1 MVGMKAKNLNRK
13 AFLLLAMLLA
23 GGVASAQVVV
33 KGSVYGGGQGI
44 ETDEKAGLV
53 TGNATVTMNGGT
65 VERSIYGGG
74 ELGSVGTFI
83 EYTPFEYD
91 GNLTVNVPKRCA
103 QGTGLAT
110 VTVNGGHV
118 GKNGSL
124 MGVNPDDDDRG
135 WIFCGGRGEADSIT
149 YPKAIALGV
158 VGSTHLT
165 FGTIENATQP
175 LVTASVYGG
184 CENGLVLEDTH
195 VEILGGQIGT
205 GLVSKTQGENNVWT
219 GTWDTVYNETKWT
232 NAINAVRS
240 GNASD
245 INAAAAQF
253 HECDAWPYGDGN
265 DHYYVYDIYA
275 GTSGY
280 DSHGGALQGST
291 GQTFFG
297 CVFGGG
303 SGYYPIRPGV
313 WRRTAGQVNGNTLVE
328 VTGGHILTSIYGG
341 NEMTDVLGTST
352 VTMTGG
358 TLGVPRTLAQIK
370 AHPVTCYLFG
380 AGKGDQRVMFNRW
393 TNVQNAEVNI
403 GGDAFFFG
411 SVFGGGED
419 GHVLGDVTVNIN
431 NLASGANNAY
441 IGTWGYSYVDGNV
454 FGGGRGFS
462 GEGITCGSVGGDI
475 TVNINGGNILGSIYG
490 GGRMASAGIGF
501 ALELDPI
508 IGYFQPDIPDD
519 PETPEDESETHGHV
533 TINIS
538 GGTIGND
545 YESKLHLGNPDLEGG
560 RTHGGN
566 VFGGSMGRLTKLDGS
581 INPKWPVLG
590 QVKTTEINIEG
601 DNTIIKGNVYGGG
614 EFGLVLDSTEVNVRG
629 GTIWRNV
636 YGGGYGSND
645 NTTITDIQTGQEGVT
660 FRYTPMAFAGVVSK
674 KTFVNISGGWVKKN
688 VYGGGEMASV
698 GLIDY
703 RLNNAGT
710 DFENITKHDNEA
722 SSFALSWPYD
732 YQYFTG
738 FDGNTHVEIT
748 GGRIG
753 ITGKDFMGPWNAS
766 GTPLVIPEEGTE
778 YVAYDGSDAH
788 KKALKAAR
796 QDNGDVYGGGHG
808 IAGDRYDLAFCANAN
823 NTVVSV
829 DITSDANPTTYKP
842 NDWVYGFLP
851 KANDWTN
858 YGTLACIAGSVYGGA
873 ENGHVLNT
881 ANLTLDKGLIGHAIY
896 GGGKGKDTYTVSL
909 LNLGSTTEYH
919 NAKIYSLTA
928 GKVYGSTSVTMN
940 GGYVMR
946 NVYGGGNM
954 ASVGKGNYAGGSD
967 DYSTAGYGEKVANL
981 WTGGEDSDAWHFL
994 NSGKATVN
1002 IVGGTVGTA
1011 GGEKDDLPTGN
1022 VFGGCRG
1029 EAAPN
1034 IPNTPRYQYAPSF
1047 FSGYVNMTDVTI
1059 GRLAEGA
1066 EGQEGYVAASG
1077 PLIYGSVYGGS
1088 QDGHVRR
1095 STNVTVNYGEIGLAY
1110 NAANIANVGTVD
1122 ENGNPVTST
1131 HFKWLLRGNVTG
1143 SGSGISKY
1151 EYDLPDSD
1159 PTLNYDGI
1167 INENHTF
1174 TYTYNG
1180 RTITLSEKDYSN
1192 SSGSVTDS
1200 TSVVING
1207 GTIYRNIYG
1216 GGSLAT
1222 VGPPYIPGTINPDE
1236 ELGKPSHWSKNIVE
1250 VKSGTVGES
1259 AGVVAGYGGHVFGA
1273 GRGVETV
1280 DIEKF
1285 STSVQTQVTIG
1296 SETTHDALVYGNV
1309 YGGGEVGQ
1317 VSDDT
1322 EANVVSG
1329 QVGTID
1335 YTDANNDGTF
1345 DGVTHTTGGKVFGG
1359 GKGLASVVEAAR
1371 VKGNSNVNISGGH
1384 VLYNVYGGGELA
1396 SVGQHT
1402 EVHADPGD
1410 PESAVIDFAPED
1422 NTGLAK
1428 VNVTGGQVGPAPKVE
1443 SGYAIP
1449 VGLDGTD
1456 GYVFGGGQGI
1466 GDDPVGNNPSDE
1478 NYPGRY
1484 HKFADVNNT
1493 HVTVNITKTDTVN
1506 NRIWGSVFGGSE
1518 DGHVLGDNFVE
1529 YKSGF
1534 LGTNGKTSYDGNIF
1548 GGGRNFSKKNYTA
1561 GRTRGNNTVE
1571 MTGGQIF
1578 GNIYGGGRLALTGT
1592 GLRGLTVDSEG
1603 NYSPMLDGDDF
1614 GNTKVMVKGGIVG
1627 NNKKTNANPLNPNE
1641 LVIET
1646 FSEYSMGNVYG
1657 GGMGHEDGITVEGHP
1672 KASALMLGMTKNTE
1686 VEISGTIEGTRVYGI
1701 VFGGGE
1707 KANVGQY
1714 SWKVDSETGTV
1725 HNIDVVEG
1733 LAKVAISGGTIGADR
1748 AKMRYE
1754 AGDAPYQMYP
1764 KYNDDLGYVYGGG
1777 EGVSDDPNNSA
1788 LYPQI
1793 HSEGLSDPTISLLDL
1808 MATVNTT
1815 EVEISGGWVK
1825 ASVFGGAESGH
1836 VRGNT
1841 KVTISGGQIGAGD
1854 NGTTDLLYTDNQ
1866 FVNPLDGITTSLY
1879 PTAHWDYGIT
1889 SGGETVYNP
1898 YDPVNVMNGA
1908 IPSDGKSWFG
1918 NVFGGGSGWFPYIVN
1933 EGTEEAPVWK
1943 SKWNSNSGKVWGN
1956 TEVIITGGHI
1966 LNNVYGANES
1976 TDVGDYGIADAAYHT
1991 EHPNVP
1997 VGAPYCKSGGK
2008 ATVRM
2013 SGGTVGVPRIKSD
2026 IEERPILGSVF
2037 GGGCGDPRTIFDAL
2051 TNVDSTYVEIT
2062 GGFVYASVFG
2072 GAEEGHVLD
2081 STNVRICQAEGKTVV
2096 IGCSGLSGADGNVFG
2111 GGKGKDKYLQN
2122 DYNFACGRVQG
2133 NTHVKLSSG
2142 NVLGNI
2148 FGGGKVALTGVDVN
2162 GSYTSYINTSSVYDS
2177 IHHGRTLVE
2186 VCGGSVGNN
2195 ANYGLALLTCDNDLG
2210 NVYGGGRGNPED
2222 FIEDDLGRVANAIIR
2237 ISGNPN
2243 IYGSVFG
2250 GGQMANVGHWNNYD
2264 DWYTKKTGTTRVTI
2278 AGTPTIGTAKEF
2290 DHEYSI
2296 GTGDLMPQ
2304 WTWYDTIN
2312 NVRMISHTCTGN
2324 VFGGGQ
2330 GDVEIDFDEG
2340 EVVGLEQ
2347 GHCRTTL
2354 VEISGNPTIRSSVFG
2369 GSEDGM
2375 VWGDTKVKI
2384 AGGTIGTMDILSDS
2398 LVQSGNTWTV
2408 KPLHATYSYGNVFGG
2423 SYGKDAIIHLNDD
2436 EHEITQAQMD
2446 EVNTK
2451 AGRIYGNTYVE
2462 ITDGAVRGNV
2472 FGGSNYGSVVGN
2484 AEVKIS
2490 KTGSGDGPEI
2500 GPLDYT
2506 GLNAYVYGGGKGFH
2520 DDPTEDNTGLR
2531 KAYAN
2536 VANTKVTVE
2545 GGTIDGS
2552 VFGGGSDAHVLGNA
2566 EVTVTGGLLG
2576 TTGTTT
2582 WDGNI
2587 FGGGR
2592 NYLATNLTNGRVGG
2606 NITVNMKGGT
2616 MLGSIFGGGRLG
2628 SVGVD
2633 VDGNMQE
2640 DNDGNTYGYVTVN
2653 VGGDSGQNDITI
2665 GHVATNHDDRV
2676 GGNVY
2681 GGGKGIAGAPTSIY
2695 PNLAKVKQTYVNI
2708 KEQTGK
2714 QTWIEGSV
2722 FGSGED
2728 GHVLQ
2733 DTYVYIYGGQ
2743 IGGESYGELDPCDD
2757 VYHGNVYGGGRGID
2771 TYEDPENPGTYLHS
2785 HTAGW
2790 VQGNTNVNMVGGNII
2805 RNVYGGGNLAS
2816 VGEADEPDP
2825 EPGQDYRTGLAS
2837 VTIIGGTVGTI
2848 HEDENFGNVFGS
2860 GHGGVGGEY
2869 VDLAFVKN
2877 THVTIGKTA
2886 RVYGSVFGGGEDG
2899 HVRKN
2904 TLVDIEGGIIGDE
2917 GDVVSQPLD
2926 GNVYGGGRGLLTSG
2940 TSATAGEVY
2949 GYTTVNIKNSTVDNI
2964 EYSPVIW
2971 NNVFGGG
2978 SQSVV
2983 QEYKVVNMSGGTVKG
2998 SVFGGSRDIPTGRT
3012 NIAKRWVN
3020 MWGGT
3025 IEGDLY
3031 GCSYRGIDGDPTDLT
3046 AWASFV
3052 NMSGG
3057 TVMGN
3062 VYGAGFSGEV
3072 KGSVAVLIGKNAIEN
3087 AISVS
3092 DNAHRP
3098 SSVTAAK
3105 LYIHGNV
3112 FGGSNYYGTE
3122 QQSAW
3127 NQYDVSGY
3135 NRAYIDGTGYNTTSS
3150 DPDEELYM
3158 NIGGGLYGCGTHSE
3172 SGKAGRLMMVK
3183 NYGTRNPGGNATTE
3197 MTAASRQLTTLQR
3210 GGVVLF
3216 DNANV
3221 KFSGQPDI
3229 SGQYPDRIFGVL
3241 QVDNGLYAT
3250 NASGIVLG
3258 SVTHPAYMD
3267 SIKEVRSLRL
3277 RSTAT
3282 GDAYTH
3288 SDPTDETYWEW
3299 IGIKNSDN
3307 NLYHTESSGGAL
3319 TTAQENVI
3327 IFNGDSRMMV
3337 RYKDKTAD
3345 KVKYGALTGF
3355 FRMRA
3360 DAFQIYGMESFAYA
3374 RPKVT
3379 AKVNPIAGHTAPENN
3394 ADGGFLS
3401 YDTPK
3406 NMFTQKNLEVL
3417 GYTYQYD
3424 NNDGGADSTKTKQYP
3439 YYNLSKVSKNGDR
3452 ADTEDYRM
3460 WVLPVTLG
3468 HKWYVDG
3475 RGIGNGGWGQDK
3487 SHGENWGDFPDKPKL
3502 TITGAASGTDI
3513 KGGICVDQTPN
3524 PVTLTGGDYIFNPEK
3539 DIIFVV
3545 GPINSALEQ
3554 EILNMSNTYPL
3565 QLFRYPGGHKM
3576 SNGETDVTVFGNPAI
3591 NPMTPTDDDYNG
3603 LVNIDFEHEYPDN
3616 PEYATY
3622 GPGAN
3627 YGAMINV
3634 SDALVMNNVVVD
3646 GLYEYTGAEVT
3657 QFEIPESYATE
3668 KLKVSK
3674 PLVVTTSGATLTLKG
3689 SRTTLEGEIKTD
3701 GTILQRGYNNT
3712 DAATTWYHNADYT
3725 AASGVHDGGGLYVD
3739 DGATVKVQN
3748 LVTIEGNKQKN
3759 GTDVVK
3765 SNVYLPTFTKSLT
3778 ITDTLTA
3785 TTKATSKIGITS
3797 PIRNRKENY
3806 VDNTFSPVAVA
3817 TASATVA
3824 ANVIASKAWEN
3835 CNFTD
3840 DQDWFFVNGHNPDI
3854 EGKTRTTYYSSS
3866 TTKAL
3871 DNTALYFGWTW
3882 ANVVRRAPQTGDL
3895 SNEVTDNFAYDNI
3908 NSAHDLAWLISKS
3921 MGLNGETATNFSGQE
3936 ILQTGDIDLQ
3946 QYVWVPI
3953 GEQGEGLRSFAGS
3966 YDGQG
3971 HLITNL
3977 SIDYIGL
3984 GDRRYERKNY
3994 GLFGYV
4000 NGLSGNVNNGKVN
4013 RTFVVSGK
4021 INPQSSRPL
4030 SEAKDAT
4037 SETPSVEVNI
4047 GGLVGSINGATAM
4060 ISNSESAVDIECPNH
4075 TSAYKVVAGG
4085 LVGQLQNGTVH
4096 SSMAMNKIVVKQLTE
4111 GQVGGLVG
4119 LANTGKVLNSFAN
4132 VEFGATGNDNKVKIG
4147 GLVGKNEDAE
4157 MANCYA
4163 NLHKSDAGSWEIN
4176 ASNFAG
4182 IVAHNSVASKI
4193 DSCYVMQE
4201 PTTWSGSDYG
4211 LTIDGT
4217 VHNSCGKYTPVMGA
4231 DNLGYMYAD
4240 NRVNSSKADTSMLV
4254 MLNKWAR
4261 YNNRT
4266 GRDYAYWA
4274 RPGLPEINGD
4284 LPVLMLSEGDQSH
4297 NHQGGFRSLGTYAG
4311 SHVLQYGGPVRDN
4324 NSEVAGALTRAK
4336 ADASKDD
4343 YLFIYGDVNAVG
4355 TGLSI
4360 TQSKVSIYEN
4370 ASILSAGGLS
4380 GFGNTYVGIT
4390 FDNSC
4395 GHAYS
4400 TPGMNYG
4407 IVGMGGFLL
4416 PRDWHMFSTPLSNA
4430 PQGFNYK
4437 GQNKPQEGHVAFN
4450 SLANDNQGFYNNPWV
4465 NMNTEFSW
4473 LSASSP
4479 HNVRYWMKGWSD
4491 SQIQNQVF
4499 DADAWEDGYFP
4510 SSLSSLHP
4518 FGTGWISNSDEYG
4531 RYPYGMDFYTWY
4543 EPGYHWI
4550 NFKRNG
4556 PNHWHSD
4563 ENGQGVHE
4571 HLDYYGD
4578 GVNKNVNEET
4588 LVTGRGYMAAISV
4601 PTFMQSHGTVNS
4613 GDKNIKLTQRGA
4625 HCTGWNLVGNPY
4637 HGFLDFNAFAT
4648 TNTANLATKGNNPFY
4663 VIYDADAYSG
4673 VEGNGFLYYPEGG
4686 SVGGEYAGRFIH
4698 PHQGFFVLAKEEQSK
4713 EDKSLKFTESM
4724 IVPRS
4729 TVQADSLFREWQP
4742 NYPLINLYL
4751 SSDNGCRDVAVI
4763 EFNRPEW
4770 GGATKLRE
4778 LRQGNGALYGYH
4790 DEQRYAALFTKV
4802 GTPRVPLWFEAHED
4816 DIFTMKWKTA
4826 NADFQSLY
4834 LIDNL
4839 LGIQYDMLANDTYV
4853 FEGHKQ
4859 DYYSRF
4865 YIVFDVTDIEEH
4877 DGNDGFVFFEGSQ
4890 WMVTGDGDLDF
4901 IDMNGRVLW
4910 TGHVSGQQRV
4920 SLPNVAAGI
4929 YMFRLVDSNSVKIQK
4944 VIVKKQ

>member
-1 MVGMKAKNLNRK
+1 MEYKNMVGMKAKNLNRK
-13 AFLLLAMLLA
+13 ALLLLAMLLA
-23 GGVASAQVVV
+23 GGVASAQVIV

-44 ETDEKAGLV
+44 RTDEAAGLV

-91 GNLTVNVPKRCA
+91 GNLTVDVPKRCA

-135 WIFCGGRGEADSIT
+135 WIFCGGRGEADSIN

-195 VEILGGQIGT
+195 VEIRGGQIGT

-219 GTWDTVYNETKWT
+219 GTWHPVYDDTKWT
-232 NAINAVRS
+232 AAINAVRS
-240 GNASD
+240 GNATA
-245 INAAAAQF
+245 INAAAGQF
-253 HECDAWPYGDGN
+253 HECDTWPYGDGN
-265 DHYYVYDIYA
+265 GHYYVYDINA
-275 GTSGY
+275 GASGY
-280 DSHGGALQGST
+280 NSYGGALQGSN

-297 CVFGGG
+297 NVFGGG
-303 SGYYPIRPGV
+303 SGYYPIAPGV

-341 NEMTDVLGTST
+341 NEMTDVKGTCT
-352 VTMTGG
+352 VNMTGG
-358 TLGVPRTLAQIK
+358 TLGVPRTLAQIE

-380 AGKGDQRVMFNRW
+380 AGKGDQRVLFNKW
-393 TNVQNAEVNI
+393 TNVQNAVVNI
-403 GGDAFFFG
+403 GGNAFFFG

-419 GHVLGDVTVNIN
+419 GHVLGNVTVNIN
-431 NLASGANNAY
+431 TETGDDAY

-462 GEGITCGSVGGDI
+462 GDALTAGSVGGNV
-475 TVNINGGNILGSIYG
+475 TLNIGGGTMLGSIYG
-490 GGRMASAGIGF
+490 GGRLASVGT
-501 ALELDPI
+501 
-508 IGYFQPDIPDD
+508 YFVGPNDDNYGQMQPD
-519 PETPEDESETHGHV
+519 EGNKTHGHIA
-533 TINIS
+533 INIT

-545 YESKLHLGNPDLEGG
+545 YESKLHLGNPDLADG
-560 RTHGGN
+560 RSYGGN
-566 VFGGSMGRLTKLDGS
+566 VFGGSMGRLTLLDGNTNLLWPNLGKVKNTHVS
-581 INPKWPVLG
+581 ISGN
-590 QVKTTEINIEG
+590 
-601 DNTIIKGNVYGGG
+601 NTIIKGNVYGGSELG
-614 EFGLVLDSTEVNVRG
+614 TLAGDATVTIEG
-629 GTIWRNV
+629 GTIWCNV
-636 YGGGYGSND
+636 FGGSYGSD
-645 NTTITDIQTGQEGVT
+645 NTTMTAPLDVNEGSAEVN
-660 FRYTPMAFAGVVSK
+660 PMQRAGRIDGNTS
-674 KTFVNISGGWVKKN
+674 VNIAGGWVKKC
-688 VYGGGEMASV
+688 VYGGGELASV
-698 GLIDY
+698 GTITELPTEHAESGQ
-703 RLNNAGT
+703 NAHP
-710 DFENITKHDNEA
+710 FNI
-722 SSFALSWPYD
+722 SWPYEFK
-732 YQYFTG
+732 YAENTG
-738 FDGNTHVEIT
+738 TARVNIT

-753 ITGKDFMGPWNAS
+753 LTGKDYMGPWNDD
-766 GTPLVIPEEGTE
+766 GVPYDPVTGDELTE
-778 YVAYDGSDAH
+778 DQIEATR
-788 KKALKAAR
+788 K
-796 QDNGDVYGGGHG
+796 DNGDVYGAGKGK
-808 IAGDRYDLAFCANAN
+808 AGDRYEMADCANVN
-823 NTVVSV
+823 NTVVFVEYPSGNN
-829 DITSDANPTTYKP
+829 AKPGNYKDMDDNGVYI
-842 NDWVYGFLP
+842 ND
-851 KANDWTN
+851 
-858 YGTLACIAGSVYGGA
+858 CISGALYGGG
-873 ENGHVLNT
+873 ENGHVNT
-881 ANLTLDKGLIGHAIY
+881 DASVTLKNGLVGHNLY
-896 GGGKGKDTYTVSL
+896 GGGKGDDTYKTMLYVLDENQNPVLDEHGEHVLHEVEITS
-909 LNLGSTTEYH
+909 
-919 NAKIYSLTA
+919 ITA
-928 GKVYGSTSVTMN
+928 GKVYGNTNVTMN
-940 GGYVMR
+940 GGYVVR
-946 NVYGGGNM
+946 NVFGGGNH
-954 ASVGKGNYAGGSD
+954 ASVGKGNYASGPND
-967 DYSTAGYGEKVANL
+967 FTPQGYGEQWTAANNAEMQAL
-981 WTGGEDSDAWHFL
+981 FD
-994 NSGKATVN
+994 NSGHTYLNINGGVIGTVN
-1002 IVGGTVGTA
+1002 GMNDGI
-1011 GGEKDDLPTGN
+1011 PTGN
-1022 VFGGCRG
+1022 VYGSSRG
-1029 EAAPN
+1029 EPAPN
-1034 IPNTPRYQYAPSF
+1034 VRQNINLTPRINYYPEFFLGYANHTH
-1047 FSGYVNMTDVTI
+1047 VVI
-1059 GRLAEGA
+1059 GKEENGDGPRL
-1066 EGQEGYVAASG
+1066 
-1077 PLIYGSVYGGS
+1077 YGSVFGGGEN
-1088 QDGHVRR
+1088 GHVRWDA
-1095 STNVTVNYGEIGLAY
+1095 TVTVNKGIIGNRYDDAT
-1110 NAANIANVGTVD
+1110 IEQVGTGD
-1122 ENGNPVTST
+1122 VTNYQ
-1131 HFKWLLRGNVTG
+1131 WRGRGCVFGGGAGLGKFTDATG
-1143 SGSGISKY
+1143 S
-1151 EYDLPDSD
+1151 
-1159 PTLNYDGI
+1159 
-1167 INENHTF
+1167 H
-1174 TYTYNG
+1174 
-1180 RTITLSEKDYSN
+1180 YST
-1192 SSGSVTDS
+1192 SAGSVTQF
-1200 TSVVING
+1200 TTVNING
-1207 GTIYRNIYG
+1207 GTIYQSVYG
-1216 GGSLAT
+1216 GGPMSS
-1222 VGPPYIPGTINPDE
+1222 VGPPAMGQETVPSTAYSLAKVNIRSTIGDPE
-1236 ELGKPSHWSKNIVE
+1236 VVKESKYGGNVY
-1250 VKSGTVGES
+1250 G
-1259 AGVVAGYGGHVFGA
+1259 AARGVVDPTDPLLNFD
-1273 GRGVETV
+1273 R
-1280 DIEKF
+1280 F
-1285 STSVQTQVTIG
+1285 STTMFTEVNLYEGANVP
-1296 SETTHDALVYGNV
+1296 GNV
-1309 YGGGEVGQ
+1309 YGGGQLGQ
-1317 VSDDT
+1317 VKNDT
-1322 EANVVSG
+1322 KVNMIG
-1329 QVGTID
+1329 GTVGTIEARKASGSD
-1335 YTDANNDGTF
+1335 VYTYY
-1345 DGVTHTTGGKVFGG
+1345 VHSSGGRLFGG
-1359 GKGLASVVEAAR
+1359 GAGYPRDFNAAR
-1371 VKGNSNVNISGGH
+1371 VKGNTEVNISGGH

-1402 EVHADPGD
+1402 EALADPNN
-1410 PESAVIDFAPED
+1410 PNSEVIDFIPVA

-1428 VNVTGGQVGPAPKVE
+1428 VTVTGGQVGPAPKVE

-1466 GDDPVGNNPSDE
+1466 GDDSVGNNPSDE

-2222 FIEDDLGRVANAIIR
+2222 FIEDDMGRVANAIIR

-2250 GGQMANVGHWNNYD
+2250 GGQMANVGHWIKVND
-2264 DWYTKKTGTTRVTI
+2264 DELFTSKTGTAHVTI
-2278 AGTPTIGTAKEF
+2278 SGSPTIGTAKEF

-2628 SVGVD
+2628 SVGID
-2633 VDGNMQE
+2633 EDGDMQE
-2640 DNDGNTYGYVTVN
+2640 DNGDDTYGYVTVN
-2653 VGGDSGQNDITI
+2653 VGDESNQNDIII
-2665 GHVATNHDDRV
+2665 GHSATNHDDRV

-2695 PNLAKVKQTYVNI
+2695 PKLAKVKQTYVNI

-2733 DTYVYIYGGQ
+2733 DTYVKIYGGQ
-2743 IGGESYGELDPCDD
+2743 IGGEEYGDLDPCDD
-2757 VYHGNVYGGGRGID
+2757 PYHGNVYGGGRGVD
-2771 TYEDPENPGTYLHS
+2771 TYEQGGQQHYST
-2785 HTAGW
+2785 TAGK
-2790 VQGNTNVNMVGGNII
+2790 VNGNTNVNIYGGHVI
-2805 RNVYGGGNLAS
+2805 RNVYGGGNVAS
-2816 VGEADEPDP
+2816 VGIYEDD
-2825 EPGQDYRTGLAS
+2825 GQGHVTESGGMAT
-2837 VTIIGGTVGTI
+2837 VTITGGTIGTTG
-2848 HEDENFGNVFGS
+2848 ENENYGNVFGS
-2860 GHGGVGGEY
+2860 GHGGVGG
-2869 VDLAFVKN
+2869 DFIHLAYVKN
-2877 THVTIGKTA
+2877 THVTIGETA
-2886 RVYGSVFGGGEDG
+2886 QVYGSVFGGGEDG

-2904 TLVDIEGGIIGDE
+2904 TLVDVKGGTIGVQNDAY
-2917 GDVVSQPLD
+2917 QLN
-2926 GNVYGGGRGLLTSG
+2926 GNVYGGGRGITTDQSG
-2940 TSATAGEVY
+2940 QISATAGEVF
-2949 GYTTVNIKNSTVDNI
+2949 GHTTVNIFEEDNTK
-2964 EYSPVIW
+2964 PTTIW
-2971 NNVFGGG
+2971 RNVYGGG
-2978 SQSVV
+2978 SASMVN
-2983 QEYKVVNMSGGTVKG
+2983 EYKVVNIYGGTVKQ
-2998 SVFGGSRDIPTGRT
+2998 SVFGGSREIPAGRQ
-3012 NIAKRWVN
+3012 NFAPRWVN

-3025 IEGDLY
+3025 VEGHLH
-3031 GCSYRGIDGDPTDLT
+3031 GCSFNSDDGDPEHSNPESY
-3046 AWASFV
+3046 WASFV
-3052 NMSGG
+3052 NMKGG
-3057 TVMGN
+3057 TVLGN
-3062 VYGAGFSGEV
+3062 VYGAGESGNV
-3072 KGSVAVLIGKNAIEN
+3072 YGSVAVLIGEN
-3087 AISVS
+3087 AINKALTDV
-3092 DNAHRP
+3092 NTYRP
-3098 SSVTAAK
+3098 GTDINKDK
-3105 LYIHGNV
+3105 LDIRGSV
-3112 FGGSNYYGTE
+3112 FGGSVGIPN
-3122 QQSAW
+3122 QSEGW
-3127 NQYDVSGY
+3127 NQFDITGTSNV
-3135 NRAYIDGTGYNTTSS
+3135 YIDGTGYNTTDGSTA
-3150 DPDEELYM
+3150 DLYM
-3158 NIGGGLYGCGTHSE
+3158 NIGGGIYGCGTYCE
-3172 SGKAGRLMMVK
+3172 SGALGRNILLR
-3183 NYGTRNPGGNATTE
+3183 NYGTRNPEGDPTAELTT
-3197 MTAASRQLTTLQR
+3197 ASRTLTTIQR
-3210 GGVVLF
+3210 ANMTLL

-3221 KFSGQPDI
+3221 NLTGADDI
-3229 SGQYPDRIFGVL
+3229 SGHDSNRKFGVL
-3241 QVDNGLYAT
+3241 QMDAGFYSTNG
-3250 NASGIVLG
+3250 SGIVLG
-3258 SVTHPAYMD
+3258 ATGASAYMD
-3267 SIKEVRSLRL
+3267 SIREVRSLWLSQAVDNVYTEISNPHGTNWEMVGINGNDDNNKLYRIHSDNS
-3277 RSTAT
+3277 STA
-3282 GDAYTH
+3282 
-3288 SDPTDETYWEW
+3288 
-3299 IGIKNSDN
+3299 
-3307 NLYHTESSGGAL
+3307 L
-3319 TTAQENVI
+3319 TPAQENVI
-3327 IFNGDSRMMV
+3327 VFNGDSRLWV
-3337 RYKDKTAD
+3337 RYFDRTAATRR
-3345 KVKYGALTGF
+3345 KYGELYGF
-3355 FRMRA
+3355 FRMSSPFSPR
-3360 DAFQIYGMESFAYA
+3360 GTESFAYA
-3374 RPKVT
+3374 RPKLT
-3379 AKVNPIAGHTAPENN
+3379 AKVNPIAGYNTGTYEAPSGNTWN
-3394 ADGGFLS
+3394 ASDGGFLS
-3401 YDTPK
+3401 YNDA
-3406 NMFTQKNLEVL
+3406 NNFFTRIGQTVL
-3417 GYTYQYD
+3417 NGVYTYRTEGD
-3424 NNDGGADSTKTKQYP
+3424 DGGLQYTNTKQYP
-3439 YYNLSKVSKNGDR
+3439 YFNIGEFVTRDNDDMDL
-3452 ADTEDYRM
+3452 EEYRE
-3460 WVLPVTLG
+3460 WVLPTIAG
-3468 HKWYVDG
+3468 KIWYVDG
-3475 RGIGNGGWGQDK
+3475 RGLGNGGWGKD
-3487 SHGENWGDFPDKPKL
+3487 GNNTDRWGHYPDMPKK
-3502 TITGAASGTDI
+3502 TISGSNGVY
-3513 KGGICVDQTPN
+3513 KDQTSNEELGFYPFK
-3524 PVTLTGGDYIFNPEK
+3524 PAD
-3539 DIIFVV
+3539 DIVYVV
-3545 GPINSALEQ
+3545 GPIEAINENENLNQ
-3554 EILNMSNTYPL
+3554 ETDYTLKLY
-3565 QLFRYPGGHKM
+3565 RYPGGHMM
-3576 SNGETDVTVFGNPAI
+3576 SNGQTDVTVSGIPAT
-3591 NPMTPTDDDYNG
+3591 NPMIPTSDTYSG
-3603 LVNIDFEHEYPDN
+3603 FVNIDFNEVYPDN

-3627 YGAMINV
+3627 KDMMIHANKKGF
-3634 SDALVMNNVVVD
+3634 VMNNVLVD
-3646 GLYEYTGAEVT
+3646 GLFEYTDD
-3657 QFEIPESYATE
+3657 EITMHNIPNSYKTTE
-3668 KLKVSK
+3668 KLNVSE
-3674 PLVVTTSGATLTLKG
+3674 PLVVTESDAILTLNG
-3689 SRTTLEGEIKTD
+3689 
-3701 GTILQRGYNNT
+3701 GTVLQRGYNNT
-3712 DAATTWYHNADYT
+3712 NGQVWYTNSDYLP
-3725 AASGVHDGGGLYVD
+3725 SGTDHHSGGLFVND
-3739 DGATVKVQN
+3739 KATVNVSG
-3748 LVTIEGNKQKN
+3748 LVTITGNKQNLN
-3759 GTDVVK
+3759 GTPIV
-3765 SNVYLPTFTKSLT
+3765 SNVYLPTFAKYLN
-3778 ITDTLTA
+3778 ITANLDAA
-3785 TTKATSKIGITS
+3785 TRIGITS
-3797 PIRNRKENY
+3797 PKRNNDPNY
-3806 VDNTFSPVAVA
+3806 LQNTFSPLAK
-3817 TASATVA
+3817 A
-3824 ANVIASKAWEN
+3824 ADPAFALAAWQN
-3835 CNFTD
+3835 NNFRD
-3840 DQDWFFVNGHNPDI
+3840 DLGWFFVNKHSS
-3854 EGKTRTTYYSSS
+3854 THQRTTYYEG
-3866 TTKAL
+3866 TVTKSMSN
-3871 DNTALYFGWTW
+3871 DELYFGWTW
-3882 ANVVRRAPQTGDL
+3882 ANVVRKAPAAGDL
-3895 SNEVTDNFAYDNI
+3895 SGEVTDDFSYSNI
-3908 NSAHDLAWLISKS
+3908 NSPYDLAWLISLTS
-3921 MGLNGETATNFSGQE
+3921 GMNGQTATNLNGTA
-3936 ILQTGDIDLQ
+3936 IAQTADIDLL
-3946 QYVWVPI
+3946 QYVWVPV
-3953 GEQGEGLRSFAGS
+3953 GSAMPGTKPFAGS
-3966 YDGQG
+3966 FDGRG
-3971 HLITNL
+3971 HLVTNL
-3977 SIDYIGL
+3977 TIDFIGD
-3984 GDRRYERKNY
+3984 GDLRYERENY

-4000 NGLSGNVNNGKVN
+4000 NGNGVVN
-4013 RTFVVSGK
+4013 RTFVVSGRVQPRK
-4021 INPQSSRPL
+4021 TDIEQ
-4030 SEAKDAT
+4030 T
-4037 SETPSVEVNI
+4037 SYVPNL
-4047 GGLVGSINGATAM
+4047 GGLVGQLDGNAKIM
-4060 ISNSESAVDIECPNH
+4060 NSEAAIQIVCPNF
-4075 TSAYKVVAGG
+4075 TNDYKMVAGG
-4085 LVGQLQNGTVH
+4085 LVGLMKGGIIH
-4096 SSMAMNKIVVKQLTE
+4096 SSMAMPDMTVGNLSE
-4111 GQVGGLVG
+4111 GMVGGLVG
-4119 LANTGKVLNSFAN
+4119 KATAGQVNNSFAN
-4132 VEFGATGNDNKVKIG
+4132 TMFSFPLSNRTAKAG
-4147 GLVGKNEDAE
+4147 GLMGENSNAT
-4157 MANCYA
+4157 MSNCYA
-4163 NLHKSDAGSWEIN
+4163 NLRGGYGGLTATNFGGLAATNLASSNIN
-4176 ASNFAG
+4176 N
-4182 IVAHNSVASKI
+4182 
-4193 DSCYVMQE
+4193 CYVMQN
-4201 PTTWSGSDYG
+4201 PAG
-4211 LTIDGT
+4211 LSYNLVIAGDNACQT
-4217 VHNSCGKYTPVMGA
+4217 SCGKFAPVISSDA
-4231 DNLGYMYAD
+4231 LGYMYAD
-4240 NRVNSSKADTSMLV
+4240 NKVTDGLPARDTTMFV
-4254 MLNKWAR
+4254 KLNDWVKTNHP
-4261 YNNRT
+4261 YD
-4266 GRDYAYWA
+4266 GYAYWA
-4274 RPGLPEINGD
+4274 RPGLQNINGD
-4284 LPVLMLSEGDQSH
+4284 LPVLLLSDLSSSDVKSTDD
-4297 NHQGGFRSLGTYAG
+4297 FRSVATYEKGKA
-4311 SHVLQYGGPVRDN
+4311 LQYGGTVRDGSDKHL
-4324 NSEVAGALTRAK
+4324 SEMLKRDEYV
-4336 ADASKDD
+4336 
-4343 YLFIYGDVNAVG
+4343 FVYGDVDGHDESGFDGDDALATV
-4355 TGLSI
+4355 TI
-4360 TQSKVSIYEN
+4360 EADKVSLYEH
-4370 ASILSAGGLS
+4370 ASIKYPGQLAALQE
-4380 GFGNTYVGIT
+4380 TYVGIT
-4390 FDNSC
+4390 FDNSY
-4395 GHAYS
+4395 GKAYS
-4400 TPGMNYG
+4400 TPGVNYG
-4407 IVGMGGFLL
+4407 LVGMGGFLL

-4430 PQGFNYK
+4430 PLGFDYVVDGTNTNTSSYSGGDHGNY
-4437 GQNKPQEGHVAFN
+4437 F
-4450 SLANDNQGFYNNPWV
+4450 NNPWV
-4465 NMNTEFSW
+4465 NSSGEFSW
-4473 LSASSP
+4473 L
-4479 HNVRYWMKGWSD
+4479 NGIGRGRYWMK
-4491 SQIQNQVF
+4491 
-4499 DADAWEDGYFP
+4499 AYATADGYFP
-4510 SSLSSLHP
+4510 TQVD
-4518 FGTGWISNSDEYG
+4518 GTAVVENDKLFIVGSDECPTPG
-4531 RYPYGMDFYTWY
+4531 VHRYPYGMDFYTWY
-4543 EPGYHWI
+4543 EPQYHWV

-4563 ENGQGVHE
+4563 ENDNQYHE

-4578 GVNKNVNEET
+4578 PNHQGEQDYLNQNEDN
-4588 LVTGRGYMAAISV
+4588 LIVGKGYMASITI
-4601 PTFMQSHGTVNS
+4601 PTFMQSHGTLNN
-4613 GDKNIKLTQRGA
+4613 GDKRIALTHDGA
-4625 HCTGWNLVGNPY
+4625 HLTGWNLVGNPY
-4637 HGFLDFNAFAT
+4637 HGYLDFTVFAKNTDNARVLT
-4648 TNTANLATKGNNPFY
+4648 TNADNQPFY
-4663 VIYDADAYSG
+4663 VVYDADQYE
-4673 VEGNGFLYYPEGG
+4673 EGHQGSGFLYYPMDG
-4686 SVGGEYAGRFIH
+4686 SRGGEYAGRFIH
-4698 PHQGFFVLAKEEQSK
+4698 PHQGFYVKVADNAMTNESNVLQFNESMV
-4713 EDKSLKFTESM
+4713 KSRSVVTESH
-4724 IVPRS
+4724 
-4729 TVQADSLFREWQP
+4729 FRDEEP
-4742 NYPLINLYL
+4742 AYPLVNLYL
-4751 SSDNGCRDVAVI
+4751 SSDKGCADVTVI
-4763 EFNRPEW
+4763 EFGRPEW
-4770 GGATKLRE
+4770 GGAKKLKE
-4778 LRQGNGALYGYH
+4778 LRVGDGLFYAQHNDTH
-4790 DEQRYAALFTKV
+4790 YAALFTV
-4802 GTPRVPLWFEAHED
+4802 EGIERVPLWFEAKDD
-4816 DIFTMKWKTA
+4816 DIFTIKWNTA
-4826 NADFQSLY
+4826 NADFQSMY
-4834 LIDNL
+4834 LVDNMT
-4839 LGIQYDMLANDTYV
+4839 GVRYDMLRNNSYS
-4853 FEGHKQ
+4853 FEGHKG
-4859 DYYSRF
+4859 DYPSRF
-4865 YIVFDVTDIEEH
+4865 YITFRFTDVEENQDH
-4877 DGNDGFVFFEGSQ
+4877 PFVFFDGSQ
-4890 WMVTGDGDLDF
+4890 WVVTGEGEVEF
-4901 IDMNGRVLW
+4901 IDLLGQVLARRR
-4910 TGHVSGQQRV
+4910 VSGQTRLN
-4920 SLPNVAAGI
+4920 LPEVAEGV
-4929 YMFRLVDSNSVKIQK
+4929 YLFRLIEGQETKIQK
-4944 VIVKKQ
+4944 VIVKK

>member
-44 ETDEKAGLV
+44 QTEERSGSV

-83 EYTPFEYD
+83 DSTLVQYTTGDNAGKSVYI
-91 GNLTVNVPKRCA
+91 PKTC
-103 QGTGLAT
+103 QDGTGLTT
-110 VTVNGGHV
+110 VIVNGGNV
-118 GKNGSL
+118 GVSERTKMPFADNSYE
-124 MGVNPDDDDRG
+124 DDYG
-135 WIFCGGRGEADSIT
+135 YIFGAGRGEGDSIT
-149 YPKAIALGV
+149 HYKAIALGV
-158 VGSTHLT
+158 SGNAITEINGSAFIH
-165 FGTIENATQP
+165 G
-175 LVTASVYGG
+175 SVYGG
-184 CENGLVLEDTH
+184 SENGLVLGNTR
-195 VEILGGQIGT
+195 VAISGGQIGDGYYKDEHGVEHWD
-205 GLVSKTQGENNVWT
+205 GLYTEAQ
-219 GTWDTVYNETKWT
+219 WDT
-232 NAINAVRS
+232 AIVKIKA
-240 GNASD
+240 GTFTAD
-245 INAAAAQF
+245 DAAGF
-253 HECDAWPYGDGN
+253 HECDHWPYQAPYQPYDPYGN
-265 DHYYVYDIYA
+265 QGQPIY
-275 GTSGY
+275 GSNGY
-280 DSHGGALQGST
+280 TTYGN
-291 GQTFFG
+291 
-297 CVFGGG
+297 VFGGG
-303 SGYYPIRPGV
+303 SGYYPIAPGI
-313 WRRTAGQVNGNTLVE
+313 WRRTAGQVNGNSEVV
-328 VTGGHILTSIYGG
+328 VTGGHILTSIFGG
-341 NEMTDVLGTST
+341 NEMTDVLCTSK

-358 TLGVPRTLAQIK
+358 TLGVPRTLAQIA

-419 GHVLGDVTVNIN
+419 GHVLGNVTVDIN
-431 NLASGANNAY
+431 TETGDDAY

-490 GGRMASAGIGF
+490 GGRLASAGIGF

-645 NTTITDIQTGQEGVT
+645 NTTITDIQTGQAGVT

-766 GTPLVIPEEGTE
+766 GTPLVIPKGETE

-896 GGGKGKDTYTVSL
+896 GGGKGKDTYTVRL

-919 NAKIYSLTA
+919 NAEIYSLTA

-1059 GRLAEGA
+1059 GRLAEGT

-1143 SGSGISKY
+1143 SGSGIGKY

-1159 PTLNYDGI
+1159 PTLNYDSI

-1222 VGPPYIPGTINPDE
+1222 VGPPYIPGTINLDE

-1250 VKSGTVGES
+1250 VKSGTVGERN
-1259 AGVVAGYGGHVFGA
+1259 GVVAGYGGHVFGA

-1384 VLYNVYGGGELA
+1384 VLFNVYGGGETA
-1396 SVGQHT
+1396 SVGLRNVT
-1402 EVHADPGD
+1402 FVNPNDPTSTITAID
-1410 PESAVIDFAPED
+1410 PVA
-1422 NTGLAK
+1422 NTGLAT
-1428 VNVTGGQVGPAPKVE
+1428 VNITGGQVGPAPKVDLAN
-1443 SGYAIP
+1443 GYNIP
-1449 VGLDGTD
+1449 VGLNGFD
-1456 GYVFGGGQGI
+1456 GYVFGGGMGI
-1466 GDDPVGNNPSDE
+1466 GNDPMTDE
-1478 NYPGRY
+1478 DRFGKYY
-1484 HKFADVNNT
+1484 DLADVNNT
-1493 HVTVNITKTDTVN
+1493 LVTIDIHHPEDSIN

-1518 DGHVLGDNFVE
+1518 DGHVLGNARVK
-1529 YKSGF
+1529 YLSGF
-1534 LGTNGKTSYDGNIF
+1534 TGTRGTTSWDGNIF
-1548 GGGRNFSKKNYTA
+1548 GGGRNFNRKNYTA
-1561 GRTRGNNTVE
+1561 GRVQGNVKVE
-1571 MTGGQIF
+1571 MSGGQILGSIF
-1578 GNIYGGGRLALTGT
+1578 GGGRLAITGCSFMGFT
-1592 GLRGLTVDSEG
+1592 LGDDGFY
-1603 NYSPMLDGDDF
+1603 NAMLDGDDH
-1614 GNTKVMVKGGIVG
+1614 GNIFVKVNGGKVG
-1627 NNKKTNANPLNPNE
+1627 NE
-1641 LVIET
+1641 RRIENFT
-1646 FSEYSMGNVYG
+1646 DYSMGDVFG
-1657 GGMGHEDGITVEGHP
+1657 GGKGEMEGIDLEGHP
-1672 KASALMLGMTKNTE
+1672 KASALLLSLSKNTE
-1686 VEISGTIEGTRVYGI
+1686 VVVTDSINNGNIVSSPIIYGSVYGGGEVACVGNYKWKMGTYQGSTETIGDIQPKDESGIAKVTVTGGTIGVDNMRMRYDLAEGEGNYKLKYNCDIGH

-1707 KANVGQY
+1707 GR
-1714 SWKVDSETGTV
+1714 VDNPNDYAIINPSSGTPGV
-1725 HNIDVVEG
+1725 HNN
-1733 LAKVAISGGTIGADR
+1733 K
-1748 AKMRYE
+1748 
-1754 AGDAPYQMYP
+1754 
-1764 KYNDDLGYVYGGG
+1764 
-1777 EGVSDDPNNSA
+1777 
-1788 LYPQI
+1788 
-1793 HSEGLSDPTISLLDL
+1793 SLLDI
-1808 MATVNTT
+1808 MATVNHTIVTIGKT
-1815 EVEISGGWVK
+1815 EQGSAFVKGSVYGG
-1825 ASVFGGAESGH
+1825 SMSGH
-1836 VRGNT
+1836 VMGNT
-1841 KVTISGGQIGAGD
+1841 SVTISGGQVGDGYDYAAGHSVNRKYAED
-1854 NGTTDLLYTDNQ
+1854 KFFNPISY
-1866 FVNPLDGITTSLY
+1866 FVETH
-1879 PTAHWDYGIT
+1879 PTWHDVAPADTLAECYHW
-1889 SGGETVYNP
+1889 P
-1898 YDPVNVMNGA
+1898 YDPATNRPFDPVQLKND
-1908 IPSDGKSWFG
+1908 PTYTPTDGKTWFG
-1918 NVFGGGSGWFPYIVN
+1918 NVFGGGSGFYPYIIKN
-1933 EGTEEAPVWK
+1933 QSNQYEAH
-1943 SKWNSNSGKVWGN
+1943 WNPESGKVYGSATVN
-1956 TEVIITGGHI
+1956 ITGGHVI
-1966 LNNVYGANES
+1966 TSVYGGCEN
-1976 TDVGDYGIADAAYHT
+1976 TDV
-1991 EHPNVP
+1991 V
-1997 VGAPYCKSGGK
+1997 GK
-2008 ATVRM
+2008 ATVTM
-2013 SGGTVGVPRIKSD
+2013 SDGTLGVPRTLAAIGKH
-2026 IEERPILGSVF
+2026 PVTCYLF
-2037 GGGCGDPRTIFDAL
+2037 GAGKGDPRTYFNTW
-2051 TNVDSTYVEIT
+2051 TNVDSVYVEVS
-2062 GGFVYASVFG
+2062 GGKIYGSIFG
-2072 GAEEGHVLD
+2072 GGEEGHVQN
-2081 STNVRICQAEGKTVV
+2081 NVRLCVSDDAI
-2096 IGCSGLSGADGNVFG
+2096 IGTTGISYVDGNVFG
-2111 GGKGKDKYLQN
+2111 GGRGFSGEALT
-2122 DYNFACGRVQG
+2122 AGTVG
-2133 NTHVKLSSG
+2133 G
-2142 NVLGNI
+2142 NVKVNITGGTMLGSI
-2148 FGGGKVALTGVDVN
+2148 YGGGRLA
-2162 GSYTSYINTSSVYDS
+2162 
-2177 IHHGRTLVE
+2177 
-2186 VCGGSVGNN
+2186 SVGTHFADPNN
-2195 ANYGLALLTCDNDLG
+2195 PLYGQFTEDEGENTYGHVTVNISGGTIGNSHEYLYADHPLESKLTASIGGNVFAGSMGRLTKLDGTFNPVWPSLAKVKETKVNVSGTAVIKSC
-2210 NVYGGGRGNPED
+2210 VYGGGQ
-2222 FIEDDLGRVANAIIR
+2222 LGTVRDQATVN
-2237 ISGNPN
+2237 ISG
-2243 IYGSVFG
+2243 G
-2250 GGQMANVGHWNNYD
+2250 
-2264 DWYTKKTGTTRVTI
+2264 
-2278 AGTPTIGTAKEF
+2278 TIGTDIVNTSNASQHYHF
-2290 DHEYSI
+2290 GSVYGGGFGSMDLEY
-2296 GTGDLMPQ
+2296 TGAYANDSTANGLYKRPVEIAGRVYGN
-2304 WTWYDTIN
+2304 TFVN
-2312 NVRMISHTCTGN
+2312 ISGGQVLEN
-2324 VFGGGQ
+2324 VFGGG
-2330 GDVEIDFDEG
+2330 DLASI
-2340 EVVGLEQ
+2340 
-2347 GHCRTTL
+2347 
-2354 VEISGNPTIRSSVFG
+2354 
-2369 GSEDGM
+2369 GM
-2375 VWGDTKVKI
+2375 VKNGAMVNGV
-2384 AGGTIGTMDILSDS
+2384 A
-2398 LVQSGNTWTV
+2398 TV
-2408 KPLHATYSYGNVFGG
+2408 KMTGG
-2423 SYGKDAIIHLNDD
+2423 
-2436 EHEITQAQMD
+2436 Q
-2446 EVNTK
+2446 V
-2451 AGRIYGNTYVE
+2451 
-2462 ITDGAVRGNV
+2462 
-2472 FGGSNYGSVVGN
+2472 
-2484 AEVKIS
+2484 
-2490 KTGSGDGPEI
+2490 
-2500 GPLDYT
+2500 GPLDGT
-2506 GLNAYVYGGGKGFH
+2506 GLNAYVYGGSKGVTNH
-2520 DDPTEDNTGLR
+2520 DY
-2531 KAYAN
+2531 KAYCN
-2536 VANTKVTVE
+2536 VNETAVTVDMS
-2545 GGTIDGS
+2545 IADGNRVWGS
-2552 VFGGGSDAHVLGNA
+2552 LFGGGSDGHVLGDA
-2566 EVTVTGGLLG
+2566 SVTMRQGMLG
-2576 TTGTTT
+2576 TTGTTS

-2592 NYLATNLTNGRVGG
+2592 NYSAVSQSAGRVGG
-2606 NITVNMKGGT
+2606 NVTVTMTGGT

-2733 DTYVYIYGGQ
+2733 DTYVNIYDGQ
-2743 IGGESYGELDPCDD
+2743 IGGEEYGDLDPCDD
-2757 VYHGNVYGGGRGID
+2757 PYHGNVYGGGRGVD

-2825 EPGQDYRTGLAS
+2825 QPGQNYRTGLAT
-2837 VTIIGGTVGTI
+2837 VTITGGTVGAI
-2848 HEDENFGNVFGS
+2848 GEDENLGNVFGS
-2860 GHGGVGGEY
+2860 GHGGIGGEY
-2869 VDLAFVKN
+2869 TDLAFVKN
-2877 THVTIGKTA
+2877 THVIIGGTA
-2886 RVYGSVFGGGEDG
+2886 QIYGSVFGGGEDG

-2904 TLVDIEGGIIGDE
+2904 TLVDVKGGTIGTENDAYE
-2917 GDVVSQPLD
+2917 LN
-2926 GNVYGGGRGLLTSG
+2926 GNVYGGGRGLVPPGG
-2940 TSATAGEVY
+2940 TVSSTAGIVL
-2949 GYTTVNIKNSTVDNI
+2949 GNSTVNIKNDGS
-2964 EYSPVIW
+2964 YSPVIW
-2971 NNVFGGG
+2971 NNVYGGG
-2978 SQSVV
+2978 SASRV
-2983 QEYKVVNMSGGTVKG
+2983 QDYKVVNISGGTVKQN
-2998 SVFGGSRDIPTGRT
+2998 VFGGSREIPSGRD
-3012 NIAKRWVN
+3012 NFAPRWVN

-3025 IEGDLY
+3025 VEGNVY
-3031 GCSYRGIDGDPTDLT
+3031 GCSYRGIDGDPANLT

-3172 SGKAGRLMMVK
+3172 SGKAGRLIMVK
-3183 NYGTRNPGGNATTE
+3183 NYGTRNPGGNASTE

-3668 KLKVSK
+3668 KLNVSK

-3689 SRTTLEGEIKTD
+3689 ARTTSGTD
-3701 GTILQRGYNNT
+3701 VVTNGTILQRGYNNT
-3712 DAATTWYHNADYT
+3712 DAATTWYHDADYT

-3840 DQDWFFVNGHNPDI
+3840 DQNWFFVNRHNPNI

-3866 TTKAL
+3866 TNKAL
-3871 DNTALYFGWTW
+3871 SNTALYFGWTW

-3895 SNEVTDNFAYDNI
+3895 SGDVTDAFAYDNI
-3908 NSAHDLAWLISKS
+3908 NSAHDLAWLISQS

-3953 GEQGEGLRSFAGS
+3953 GEQGEGLRSFAGT

-4176 ASNFAG
+4176 VNNFAG

-4588 LVTGRGYMAAISV
+4588 LITGRGYMAAISV

-4613 GDKNIKLTQRGA
+4613 GDKNITLTQSGA

-4729 TVQADSLFREWQP
+4729 TVKADSLFREQQP

-4751 SSDNGCRDVAVI
+4751 SSDNGCRDVTVI

-4778 LRQGNGALYGYH
+4778 LRQGNGAFYGYH

>member
-1 MVGMKAKNLNRK
+1 MKHMNTSMDLKRK
-13 AFLLLAMLLA
+13 AILLLAMLLT

-44 ETDEKAGLV
+44 ETDEKSGLV

-74 ELGSVGTFI
+74 QLGSVGTFTY
-83 EYTPFEYD
+83 E
-91 GNLTVNVPKRCA
+91 TVTYPADDPNHPGAEVQKPVSCA
-103 QGTGLAT
+103 SGTGVAT

-219 GTWDTVYNETKWT
+219 GTWDPVYDDPKWT
-232 NAINAVRS
+232 AAINAVRS
-240 GNASD
+240 GNATA
-245 INAAAAQF
+245 INAAAGQF

-341 NEMTDVLGTST
+341 NEMTDVIGTCT
-352 VTMTGG
+352 VNMTGG

-419 GHVLGDVTVNIN
+419 GHVLGNVTVNIN
-431 NLASGANNAY
+431 TETGDDAY

-508 IGYFQPDIPDD
+508 IGYFQPDIPDN

-581 INPKWPVLG
+581 INPKWPILG

-645 NTTITDIQTGQEGVT
+645 NTTKTDIQTGQAGVT

-703 RLNNAGT
+703 SLNNAGT

-766 GTPLVIPEEGTE
+766 GTPLVIPEGETE
-778 YVAYDGSDAH
+778 YVAYDDGSDAH

-896 GGGKGKDTYTVSL
+896 GGGKGKDTYTVRI

-919 NAKIYSLTA
+919 NAEIYSLTA

-981 WTGGEDSDAWHFL
+981 WTGREDSDAWHFL

-1059 GRLAEGA
+1059 GRLAEGT

-1077 PLIYGSVYGGS
+1077 PLIYGSVYGGGE
-1088 QDGHVRR
+1088 DGHVRR

-1122 ENGNPVTST
+1122 ENGNSVTST

-1151 EYDLPDSD
+1151 EYDLPDSN

-1250 VKSGTVGES
+1250 VKSGTVGERN
-1259 AGVVAGYGGHVFGA
+1259 GVVAGYGGHVFGA
-1273 GRGVETV
+1273 SRGVETV

-1384 VLYNVYGGGELA
+1384 VLFNVYGGGEMA
-1396 SVGQHT
+1396 SVGLREQYTYTTGEGNEQTEHT
-1402 EVHADPGD
+1402 DYRPKL
-1410 PESAVIDFAPED
+1410 

-1428 VNVTGGQVGPAPKVE
+1428 VTVTGGQVGPAPRE
-1443 SGYAIP
+1443 GEGYNIP
-1449 VGLDGTD
+1449 IGLNGVD
-1456 GYVFGGGQGI
+1456 GYVFGGGMGI
-1466 GDDPVGNNPSDE
+1466 GDDATS
-1478 NYPGRY
+1478 RY
-1484 HKFADVNNT
+1484 AEFADVNYGS
-1493 HVTVNITKTDTVN
+1493 VKVAIPSDADITT
-1506 NRIWGSVFGGSE
+1506 NRIWGSIFGGAE
-1518 DGHVLGDNFVE
+1518 DGHVLGSDTVRLV
-1529 YKSGF
+1529 SG
-1534 LGTNGKTSYDGNIF
+1534 LIGTTGTTSYDGNIF
-1548 GGGRNFSKKNYTA
+1548 GGGRNYSKKNYTA
-1561 GRTRGNNTVE
+1561 GRTRGNITVE
-1571 MTGGQIF
+1571 MKGGQLY
-1578 GNIYGGGRLALTGT
+1578 GSIYGGGRLALTG
-1592 GLRGLTVDSEG
+1592 VDYNGNIIPDEEG
-1603 NYSPMLDGDDF
+1603 ENGEKF
-1614 GNTKVMVKGGIVG
+1614 GSVKVMVKGGKVG
-1627 NNKKTNANPLNPNE
+1627 NGDMVQNWTA
-1641 LVIET
+1641 
-1646 FSEYSMGNVYG
+1646 SSMGDVFGGGKGDRVGLPAPHPAASVLRISLTKNTDVEISQENDDEPTRIYGSVYG
-1657 GGMGHEDGITVEGHP
+1657 GGEMANVGHYTWDLTGNADNPVTNIQLTENTGITNVTVSGGIIGADNMFMDALLDENLNPVHNFDIGH
-1672 KASALMLGMTKNTE
+1672 
-1686 VEISGTIEGTRVYGI
+1686 

-1707 KANVGQY
+1707 GFVDNPDDY
-1714 SWKVDSETGTV
+1714 EKVDGISILDYISTVGTTNV
-1725 HNIDVVEG
+1725 T
-1733 LAKVAISGGTIGADR
+1733 ISD
-1748 AKMRYE
+1748 
-1754 AGDAPYQMYP
+1754 DAFV
-1764 KYNDDLGYVYGGG
+1764 KGSVYGGG
-1777 EGVSDDPNNSA
+1777 LNG
-1788 LYPQI
+1788 
-1793 HSEGLSDPTISLLDL
+1793 H
-1808 MATVNTT
+1808 
-1815 EVEISGGWVK
+1815 VEK
-1825 ASVFGGAESGH
+1825 NASVL
-1836 VRGNT
+1836 
-1841 KVTISGGQIGAGD
+1841 VTGGQIGFGQAADGRD
-1854 NGTTDLLYTDNQ
+1854 LPMYTTWP
-1866 FVNPLDGITTSLY
+1866 NPLTTVITDANTLAECPHWPY
-1879 PTAHWDYGIT
+1879 GLIPT
-1889 SGGETVYNP
+1889 GETSPVYNP
-1898 YDPVNVMNGA
+1898 YDPVMVHNG
-1908 IPSDGKSWFG
+1908 ILPSDGKSWFG
-1918 NVFGGGSGWFPYIVN
+1918 NVFGGGSGYYPYITYDESTHEYTSHWDRAAGRV
-1933 EGTEEAPVWK
+1933 K
-1943 SKWNSNSGKVWGN
+1943 GN
-1956 TEVIITGGHI
+1956 TSVEITGGHI
-1966 LNNVYGANES
+1966 LTCVYGGCET
-1976 TDVGDYGIADAAYHT
+1976 TDVGLEDSENETH
-1991 EHPNVP
+1991 V
-1997 VGAPYCKSGGK
+1997 SGGLS
-2008 ATVRM
+2008 TVTIT
-2013 SGGTVGVPRIKSD
+2013 GGTVGVPRT
-2026 IEERPILGSVF
+2026 L
-2037 GGGCGDPRTIFDAL
+2037 
-2051 TNVDSTYVEIT
+2051 
-2062 GGFVYASVFG
+2062 ASIAQHPV
-2072 GAEEGHVLD
+2072 
-2081 STNVRICQAEGKTVV
+2081 TCY
-2096 IGCSGLSGADGNVFG
+2096 VFG
-2111 GGKGKDKYLQN
+2111 GGKGDPRTDFNTWTNVWDSQVTI
-2122 DYNFACGRVQG
+2122 GG
-2133 NTHVKLSSG
+2133 N
-2142 NVLGNI
+2142 
-2148 FGGGKVALTGVDVN
+2148 AW
-2162 GSYTSYINTSSVYDS
+2162 
-2177 IHHGRTLVE
+2177 
-2186 VCGGSVGNN
+2186 
-2195 ANYGLALLTCDNDLG
+2195 
-2210 NVYGGGRGNPED
+2210 
-2222 FIEDDLGRVANAIIR
+2222 
-2237 ISGNPN
+2237 

-2250 GGQMANVGHWNNYD
+2250 GGEEGHVIHNANVSVNSADVIIGTTGTSYVDGNIFGGGRGFSGEALTAGVVGGDINVNISAGHIFGSVYGGGRLASVGTRFTDPTDLLYGQFVEDIAGEEPETFGHVNIDISGGTIGNRFEYAYADPNATSVQMATWQAAHNMP
-2264 DWYTKKTGTTRVTI
+2264 YT
-2278 AGTPTIGTAKEF
+2278 EF
-2290 DHEYSI
+2290 DA
-2296 GTGDLMPQ
+2296 
-2304 WTWYDTIN
+2304 N
-2312 NVRMISHTCTGN
+2312 NNNHLKRTKGGN
-2324 VFGGGQ
+2324 VFGGAMGRLTKNDGTTINPLWPSLGRVKQ
-2330 GDVEIDFDEG
+2330 TT
-2340 EVVGLEQ
+2340 VVV
-2347 GHCRTTL
+2347 R
-2354 VEISGNPTIRSSVFG
+2354 GNAVVKSSVYGGGEFG
-2369 GSEDGM
+2369 TVRDNAT
-2375 VWGDTKVKI
+2375 VRI
-2384 AGGTIGTMDILSDS
+2384 QGGTIGTRIANPDYNPENPGNAEEQYHYGSVYGGGFGSRDLEYTDAYANDS
-2398 LVQSGNTWTV
+2398 TANGLYKRPVEIAGRVYGNTFV
-2408 KPLHATYSYGNVFGG
+2408 YIEGGQVLENVFGG
-2423 SYGKDAIIHLNDD
+2423 GELASIGMVKNGA
-2436 EHEITQAQMD
+2436 M
-2446 EVNTK
+2446 VNGVAT
-2451 AGRIYGNTYVE
+2451 VE
-2462 ITDGAVRGNV
+2462 MT
-2472 FGGSNYGSVVGN
+2472 GGQV
-2484 AEVKIS
+2484 
-2490 KTGSGDGPEI
+2490 
-2500 GPLDYT
+2500 GPLDMT
-2506 GLNAYVYGGGKGFH
+2506 GLNAYVYGGSKGVTNH
-2520 DDPTEDNTGLR
+2520 DY
-2531 KAYAN
+2531 KAYCN
-2536 VANTKVTVE
+2536 VNETAVTVNMP
-2545 GGTIDGS
+2545 IADGNRVWGS
-2552 VFGGGSDAHVLGNA
+2552 LFGGGSDGHVLGDA
-2566 EVTVTGGLLG
+2566 SVTMRQGMLG
-2576 TTGTTT
+2576 TTGTTS

-2592 NYLATNLTNGRVGG
+2592 NYSAVSQSAGRVGG
-2606 NITVNMKGGT
+2606 NVTVTMTGGH

-2633 VDGNMQE
+2633 EEGATMQDGA
-2640 DNDGNTYGYVTVN
+2640 GHGFVTVN
-2653 VGGDSGQNDITI
+2653 VGSDSDNERNEIVI
-2665 GHVATNHDDRV
+2665 GHPITDPTHPDERV

-2681 GGGKGIAGAPTSIY
+2681 GGAKGIAGAPETIY
-2695 PNLAKVKQTYVNI
+2695 PNLAKVKQTEVNI
-2708 KEQTGK
+2708 RQKSGSE
-2714 QTWIEGSV
+2714 TWIEGSV
-2722 FGSGED
+2722 FGGGED

-2733 DTYVYIYGGQ
+2733 NTSVNIYDGQ
-2743 IGGESYGELDPCDD
+2743 IGGKSFNSLEPCDD

-2771 TYEDPENPGTYLHS
+2771 KYEDPDNPGTYHFS
-2785 HTAGW
+2785 RTAGW
-2790 VQGNTNVNMVGGNII
+2790 VQGNTNVNMFGGHVI

-2816 VGEADEPDP
+2816 VGIETDNA
-2825 EPGQDYRTGLAS
+2825 TGLAS
-2837 VTIIGGTVGTI
+2837 VTITGGIVGTV

-2860 GHGGVGGEY
+2860 GHGGADNEEY
-2869 VDLAFVKN
+2869 VHLAYVKN

-2949 GYTTVNIKNSTVDNI
+2949 GYTTVNIKNSIDGS
-2964 EYSPVIW
+2964 YSPVIW
-2971 NNVFGGG
+2971 NNVYGGG

-2983 QEYKVVNMSGGTVKG
+2983 QQYKVVNMSGGLIHG
-2998 SVFGGSRDIPTGRT
+2998 SLFGGSREIPESRP
-3012 NIAKRWVN
+3012 NKAPRWVN

-3025 IEGDLY
+3025 VEGNVY
-3031 GCSYRGIDGDPTDLT
+3031 GCSYYAEDDNPSDPHDSKG
-3046 AWASFV
+3046 WASFV
-3052 NMSGG
+3052 NISGG
-3057 TVMGN
+3057 TIGTDAKGGIEKGN
-3062 VYGAGFSGEV
+3062 VYGAGYGGKV
-3072 KGSVAVLIGKNAIEN
+3072 KGSVAVLIGQNAIVETSNDSGDEFYGEN
-3087 AISVS
+3087 I
-3092 DNAHRP
+3092 HRQETP
-3098 SSVTAAK
+3098 AVANLDIKGS
-3105 LYIHGNV
+3105 V
-3112 FGGSNYYGTE
+3112 FGGSYGSIGSTDWDH
-3122 QQSAW
+3122 SF
-3127 NQYDVSGY
+3127 NVSGY
-3135 NRAYIDGTGYNTTSS
+3135 SRIYIDGTGYNTTISTPAQS
-3150 DPDEELYM
+3150 TTNYM
-3158 NIGGGLYGCGTHSE
+3158 NIGGGVYGCGTNCE
-3172 SGKAGRLMMVK
+3172 SGEEGRNILVR
-3183 NYGTRNPGGNATTE
+3183 NYGTRNPAGDPEAELTQ
-3197 MTAASRQLTTLQR
+3197 ASRTLTTLQR
-3210 GGVVLF
+3210 GDIIML
-3216 DNANV
+3216 DNTNV
-3221 KFSGQPDI
+3221 NLSGADDI
-3229 SGQYPDRIFGVL
+3229 SQSDSERKFAVL
-3241 QVDNGLYAT
+3241 QVDKGVYVT

-3258 SVTHPAYMD
+3258 AVGAPAYMD
-3267 SIKEVRSLRL
+3267 SIHEVRSLHL
-3277 RSTAT
+3277 KDNSTTSYLHMNA
-3282 GDAYTH
+3282 GNDN
-3288 SDPTDETYWEW
+3288 SWEW
-3299 IGIKNSDN
+3299 IGVNPLNPSDPQGN
-3307 NLYHTESSGGAL
+3307 TQENARLYYTQTASSTPL
-3319 TTAQENVI
+3319 DYNQENVI
-3327 IFNGDSRMMV
+3327 IFNGDSRLYV
-3337 RYKDKTAD
+3337 RYLDETTSNKKRM
-3345 KVKYGALTGF
+3345 YGQLQGF
-3355 FRMRA
+3355 FRMRG
-3360 DAFQIYGMESFAYA
+3360 DNFQPVGTESFAYA

-3379 AKVNPIAGHTAPENN
+3379 PKNNPIAIEGYNFTSDIMNGG
-3394 ADGGFLS
+3394 DGGFLS
-3401 YDTPK
+3401 YNTGY
-3406 NMFTQKNLEVL
+3406 NFFTKENQQVL
-3417 GYTYQYD
+3417 NYTYHYEGD
-3424 NNDGGADSTKTKQYP
+3424 DGGHEFTKTKQYP
-3439 YYNLSKVSKNGDR
+3439 YFNIGEYVQNR
-3452 ADTEDYRM
+3452 EDGEMDLEEFRE
-3460 WVLPVTLG
+3460 WVLPVISG
-3468 HKWYVDG
+3468 RIWYVDG
-3475 RGIGNGGWGQDK
+3475 RGIGNGNGGWGKDRNHQE
-3487 SHGENWGDFPDKPKL
+3487 GWGHYPDKPKL
-3502 TITGAASGTDI
+3502 TVSGNKTVTE
-3513 KGGICVDQTPN
+3513 GENTVLAQGICYDESTTPEAKYPAFDKAN
-3524 PVTLTGGDYIFNPEK
+3524 
-3539 DIIFVV
+3539 DIIYVV
-3545 GPINSALEQ
+3545 GPIEAVLENDN
-3554 EILNMSNTYPL
+3554 LNRWPDY
-3565 QLFRYPGGHKM
+3565 QLKLYRYPGGHLM
-3576 SNGETDVTVFGNPAI
+3576 SNDYYDETVVDAEHPA
-3591 NPMTPTDDDYNG
+3591 TA
-3603 LVNIDFEHEYPDN
+3603 PDN
-3616 PEYATY
+3616 VDTWNGQTGNSTV

-3627 YGAMINV
+3627 LGMMIHANKSNFVMENV
-3634 SDALVMNNVVVD
+3634 LVD
-3646 GLYEYTGAEVT
+3646 GLYGATTTDVT
-3657 QFEIPESYATE
+3657 THSIPTSFMSTQVY
-3668 KLKVSK
+3668 KVNK
-3674 PLVVTTSGATLTLKG
+3674 PMVVTTANAALTLKG
-3689 SRTTLEGEIKTD
+3689 YKNTLNEEIVAN
-3701 GTILQRGYNNT
+3701 GTILQRGYNGI
-3712 DAATTWYHNADYT
+3712 DAATTWYYDADYDCYT
-3725 AASGVHDGGGLYVD
+3725 ESTSGDQQVITVTPQGGGLFVD
-3739 DGATVKVQN
+3739 KDATSTVNVEG
-3748 LVTIEGNKQKN
+3748 LVTIQNNKQRRMV
-3759 GTDVVK
+3759 GSDDRPVE
-3765 SNVYLPTFTKSLT
+3765 SNVYLPTFSKSLT
-3778 ITDTLTA
+3778 ITDVLT
-3785 TTKATSKIGITS
+3785 TSDDAKTRIGITS
-3797 PIRNRKENY
+3797 PIRNREATY
-3806 VDNTFSPVAVA
+3806 LANTFSPVAVA
-3817 TASATVA
+3817 TASATTA
-3824 ANVIASKAWEN
+3824 ANVIASNAWEH

-3840 DQDWFFVNGHNPDI
+3840 DQNWFFVNGHNPNI

-3866 TTKAL
+3866 TNKAL
-3871 DNTALYFGWTW
+3871 DNTTLYFGWTW
-3882 ANVVRRAPQTGDL
+3882 ANVVRREPQIGDL

-3908 NSAHDLAWLISKS
+3908 NSAYDLAWLISQS
-3921 MGLNGETATNFSGQE
+3921 MGINGETATNFSDKPT
-3936 ILQTGDIDLQ
+3936 IRQTADFDLLR
-3946 QYVWVPI
+3946 YVWVPI
-3953 GEQGEGLRSFAGS
+3953 GKEGTPFSGT
-3966 YDGQG
+3966 YDGRG

-3984 GDRRYERKNY
+3984 GDRIYERKNY
-3994 GLFGYV
+3994 GLFGY
-4000 NGLSGNVNNGKVN
+4000 VNNGKVN

-4021 INPQSSRPL
+4021 IDPQSSRPL
-4030 SEAKDAT
+4030 SEAKDT
-4037 SETPSVEVNI
+4037 NSENPSVEVTI
-4047 GGLVGSINGATAM
+4047 GGLVGNLNGTTAM
-4060 ISNSESAVDIECPNH
+4060 VSNSESAVDIECPNL

-4085 LVGQLQNGTVH
+4085 LVGQLQDGTVH
-4096 SSMAMNKIVVKQLTE
+4096 SSMAMNKIVVKPLTE

-4119 LANTGKVLNSFAN
+4119 LADKGQVLNSFAN
-4132 VEFGATGNDNKVKIG
+4132 VEFGATGNENKVKIG

-4157 MANCYA
+4157 MANCYV
-4163 NLHKSDAGSWEIN
+4163 NMRKQDEGGDWEIN
-4176 ASNFAG
+4176 ADNFAG
-4182 IVAHNSVASKI
+4182 IVANNTDASKI

-4201 PTTWSGSDYG
+4201 PWTGSVYG
-4211 LTIDGT
+4211 LGT

-4284 LPVLMLSEGDQSH
+4284 LPVLMLSEYDLSD

-4311 SHVLQYGGPVRDN
+4311 TDSHVLQYGGPVRDGN
-4324 NSEVAGALTRAK
+4324 THEVDVALSRPLQK
-4336 ADASKDD
+4336 NGSADIPD

-4370 ASILSAGGLS
+4370 ASILSAGSLS

-4395 GHAYS
+4395 RNAYS

-4407 IVGMGGFLL
+4407 LMGMGGFLL

-4430 PQGFNYK
+4430 PQGFDY
-4437 GQNKPQEGHVAFN
+4437 G
-4450 SLANDNQGFYNNPWV
+4450 NDNKDGGPYNNPWV

-4473 LSASSP
+4473 LSTPGSDECASGAS
-4479 HNVRYWMKGWSD
+4479 NRYWMKD
-4491 SQIQNQVF
+4491 FVATDQKT
-4499 DADAWEDGYFP
+4499 DGYFP
-4510 SSLSSLHP
+4510 THRGNLFNGHVNDL
-4518 FGTGWISNSDEYG
+4518 FIVGSDECPSVNG
-4531 RYPYGMDFYTWY
+4531 NRYPYGMDFYTWT
-4543 EPGYHWI
+4543 EPDYHWI

-4563 ENGQGVHE
+4563 GDHE
-4571 HLDYYGD
+4571 HLDYKPYGE
-4578 GVNKNVNEET
+4578 VTTEYPANKNEDNLIV
-4588 LVTGRGYMAAISV
+4588 GRGYMAAISV

-4613 GDKNIKLTQRGA
+4613 DDKYITLTQSGA

-4637 HGFLDFNAFAT
+4637 HGFLDFNEFARV
-4648 TNTANLATKGNNPFY
+4648 NTANLATPGNNPFY

-4673 VEGNGFLYYPEGG
+4673 VEGNGFLYYPQGG
-4686 SVGGEYAGRFIH
+4686 SKGGEYAGHYIH

-4729 TVQADSLFREWQP
+4729 TVKADSAFREQQP

-4751 SSDNGCRDVAVI
+4751 SSDNGCRDVTVI

-4778 LRQGNGALYGYH
+4778 LRQGNGAFYGYH
-4790 DEQRYAALFTKV
+4790 DEQRYAALFTKI

-4839 LGIQYDMLANDTYV
+4839 LGIQYDMLRNDTYV
-4853 FEGHKQ
+4853 FEGHKD

-4865 YIVFDVTDIEEH
+4865 YIVFDVTDVEEH

-4901 IDMNGRVLW
+4901 IDMSGRVLW

>member
-1 MVGMKAKNLNRK
+1 MEYKYMVGMKAKNLNRK

-44 ETDEKAGLV
+44 QTEERSGSV

-83 EYTPFEYD
+83 DSTLVQYTTGDNAGKSVYI
-91 GNLTVNVPKRCA
+91 PKTC
-103 QGTGLAT
+103 QDGTGLTT
-110 VTVNGGHV
+110 VIVNGGNV
-118 GKNGSL
+118 GVSERTKMPFADNSYE
-124 MGVNPDDDDRG
+124 DDYG
-135 WIFCGGRGEADSIT
+135 YIFGAGRGEGDSIT
-149 YPKAIALGV
+149 HYKAIALGV
-158 VGSTHLT
+158 SGNAITEINGSAFIH
-165 FGTIENATQP
+165 G
-175 LVTASVYGG
+175 SVYGG
-184 CENGLVLEDTH
+184 SENGLVLGNTR
-195 VEILGGQIGT
+195 VAISGGQIGDGYYKDEHGVEHWD
-205 GLVSKTQGENNVWT
+205 GLYTEAQ
-219 GTWDTVYNETKWT
+219 WDT
-232 NAINAVRS
+232 AIVKIKA
-240 GNASD
+240 GTFTAD
-245 INAAAAQF
+245 DAAGF
-253 HECDAWPYGDGN
+253 HECDHWPYQAPYQPYDPYGN
-265 DHYYVYDIYA
+265 QGQPIY
-275 GTSGY
+275 GSNGY
-280 DSHGGALQGST
+280 TTYGN
-291 GQTFFG
+291 
-297 CVFGGG
+297 VFGGG
-303 SGYYPIRPGV
+303 SGYYPIAPGI
-313 WRRTAGQVNGNTLVE
+313 WRRTAGQVNGNSEVV
-328 VTGGHILTSIYGG
+328 VTGGHILTSIFGG
-341 NEMTDVLGTST
+341 NEMTDVLCTSK

-358 TLGVPRTLAQIK
+358 TLGVPRTLAQIA

-419 GHVLGDVTVNIN
+419 GHVLGNVTVDIN
-431 NLASGANNAY
+431 TETGDDAY

-490 GGRMASAGIGF
+490 GGRLASAGIGF

-645 NTTITDIQTGQEGVT
+645 NTTITDIQTGQAGVT

-766 GTPLVIPEEGTE
+766 GTPLVIPKGETE

-896 GGGKGKDTYTVSL
+896 GGGKGKDTYTVRL

-919 NAKIYSLTA
+919 NAEIYSLTA

-1059 GRLAEGA
+1059 GRLAEGT

-1143 SGSGISKY
+1143 SGSGIGKY

-1159 PTLNYDGI
+1159 PTLNYDSI

-1222 VGPPYIPGTINPDE
+1222 VGPPYIPGTINLDE

-1250 VKSGTVGES
+1250 VKSGTVGERN
-1259 AGVVAGYGGHVFGA
+1259 GVVAGYGGHVFGA

-1384 VLYNVYGGGELA
+1384 VLFNVYGGGETA
-1396 SVGQHT
+1396 SVGLRNVT
-1402 EVHADPGD
+1402 FVNPNDPTSTITAID
-1410 PESAVIDFAPED
+1410 PVA
-1422 NTGLAK
+1422 NTGLAT
-1428 VNVTGGQVGPAPKVE
+1428 VNITGGQVGPAPKVDLAN
-1443 SGYAIP
+1443 GYNIP
-1449 VGLDGTD
+1449 VGLNGFD
-1456 GYVFGGGQGI
+1456 GYVFGGGMGI
-1466 GDDPVGNNPSDE
+1466 GNDPMTDE
-1478 NYPGRY
+1478 DRFGKYY
-1484 HKFADVNNT
+1484 DLADVNNT
-1493 HVTVNITKTDTVN
+1493 LVTIDIHHPEDSIN

-1518 DGHVLGDNFVE
+1518 DGHVLGNARVK
-1529 YKSGF
+1529 YLSGF
-1534 LGTNGKTSYDGNIF
+1534 TGTRGTTSWDGNIF
-1548 GGGRNFSKKNYTA
+1548 GGGRNFNRKNYTA
-1561 GRTRGNNTVE
+1561 GRVQGNVKVE
-1571 MTGGQIF
+1571 MSGGQILGSIF
-1578 GNIYGGGRLALTGT
+1578 GGGRLAITGCSFMGFT
-1592 GLRGLTVDSEG
+1592 LGDDGFY
-1603 NYSPMLDGDDF
+1603 NAMLDGDDH
-1614 GNTKVMVKGGIVG
+1614 GNIFVKVNGGKVG
-1627 NNKKTNANPLNPNE
+1627 NE
-1641 LVIET
+1641 RRIENFT
-1646 FSEYSMGNVYG
+1646 DYSMGDVFG
-1657 GGMGHEDGITVEGHP
+1657 GGKGEMEGIDLEGHP
-1672 KASALMLGMTKNTE
+1672 KASALLLSLSKNTE
-1686 VEISGTIEGTRVYGI
+1686 VVVTDSINNGNIVSSPIIYGSVYGGGEVACVGNYKWKMGTYQGSTETIGDIQPKDESGIAKVTVTGGTIGVDNMRMRYDLAEGEGNYKLKYNCDIGH

-1707 KANVGQY
+1707 GR
-1714 SWKVDSETGTV
+1714 VDNPNDYAIINPSSGTPGV
-1725 HNIDVVEG
+1725 HNN
-1733 LAKVAISGGTIGADR
+1733 K
-1748 AKMRYE
+1748 
-1754 AGDAPYQMYP
+1754 
-1764 KYNDDLGYVYGGG
+1764 
-1777 EGVSDDPNNSA
+1777 
-1788 LYPQI
+1788 
-1793 HSEGLSDPTISLLDL
+1793 SLLDI
-1808 MATVNTT
+1808 MATVNHTIVTIGKT
-1815 EVEISGGWVK
+1815 EQGSAFVKGSVYGG
-1825 ASVFGGAESGH
+1825 SMSGH
-1836 VRGNT
+1836 VMGNT
-1841 KVTISGGQIGAGD
+1841 SVTISGGQVGDGYDYAAGHSVNRKYAED
-1854 NGTTDLLYTDNQ
+1854 KFFNPISY
-1866 FVNPLDGITTSLY
+1866 FVETH
-1879 PTAHWDYGIT
+1879 PTWHDVAPADTLAECYHW
-1889 SGGETVYNP
+1889 P
-1898 YDPVNVMNGA
+1898 YDPATNRPFDPVQLKND
-1908 IPSDGKSWFG
+1908 PTYTPTDGKTWFG
-1918 NVFGGGSGWFPYIVN
+1918 NVFGGGSGFYPYIIKN
-1933 EGTEEAPVWK
+1933 QSNQYEAH
-1943 SKWNSNSGKVWGN
+1943 WNPESGKVYGSATVN
-1956 TEVIITGGHI
+1956 ITGGHVI
-1966 LNNVYGANES
+1966 TSVYGGCEN
-1976 TDVGDYGIADAAYHT
+1976 TDV
-1991 EHPNVP
+1991 V
-1997 VGAPYCKSGGK
+1997 GK
-2008 ATVRM
+2008 ATVTM
-2013 SGGTVGVPRIKSD
+2013 SDGTLGVPRTLAAIGKH
-2026 IEERPILGSVF
+2026 PVTCYLF
-2037 GGGCGDPRTIFDAL
+2037 GAGKGDPRTYFNTW
-2051 TNVDSTYVEIT
+2051 TNVDSVYVEVS
-2062 GGFVYASVFG
+2062 GGKIYGSIFG
-2072 GAEEGHVLD
+2072 GGEEGHVQN
-2081 STNVRICQAEGKTVV
+2081 NVRLCVSDDAI
-2096 IGCSGLSGADGNVFG
+2096 IGTTGISYVDGNVFG
-2111 GGKGKDKYLQN
+2111 GGRGFSGEALT
-2122 DYNFACGRVQG
+2122 AGTVG
-2133 NTHVKLSSG
+2133 G
-2142 NVLGNI
+2142 NVKVNITGGTMLGSI
-2148 FGGGKVALTGVDVN
+2148 YGGGRLA
-2162 GSYTSYINTSSVYDS
+2162 
-2177 IHHGRTLVE
+2177 
-2186 VCGGSVGNN
+2186 SVGTHFADPNN
-2195 ANYGLALLTCDNDLG
+2195 PLYGQFTEDEGENTYGHVTVNISGGTIGNSHEYLYADHPLESKLTASIGGNVFAGSMGRLTKLDGTFNPVWPSLAKVKETKVNVSGTAVIKSC
-2210 NVYGGGRGNPED
+2210 VYGGGQ
-2222 FIEDDLGRVANAIIR
+2222 LGTVRDQATVN
-2237 ISGNPN
+2237 ISG
-2243 IYGSVFG
+2243 G
-2250 GGQMANVGHWNNYD
+2250 
-2264 DWYTKKTGTTRVTI
+2264 
-2278 AGTPTIGTAKEF
+2278 TIGTDIVNTSNASQHYHF
-2290 DHEYSI
+2290 GSVYGGGFGSMDLEY
-2296 GTGDLMPQ
+2296 TGAYANDSTANGLYKRPVEIAGRVYGN
-2304 WTWYDTIN
+2304 TFVN
-2312 NVRMISHTCTGN
+2312 ISGGQVLEN
-2324 VFGGGQ
+2324 VFGGG
-2330 GDVEIDFDEG
+2330 DLASI
-2340 EVVGLEQ
+2340 
-2347 GHCRTTL
+2347 
-2354 VEISGNPTIRSSVFG
+2354 
-2369 GSEDGM
+2369 GM
-2375 VWGDTKVKI
+2375 VKNGAMVNGV
-2384 AGGTIGTMDILSDS
+2384 A
-2398 LVQSGNTWTV
+2398 TV
-2408 KPLHATYSYGNVFGG
+2408 KMTGG
-2423 SYGKDAIIHLNDD
+2423 
-2436 EHEITQAQMD
+2436 Q
-2446 EVNTK
+2446 V
-2451 AGRIYGNTYVE
+2451 
-2462 ITDGAVRGNV
+2462 
-2472 FGGSNYGSVVGN
+2472 
-2484 AEVKIS
+2484 
-2490 KTGSGDGPEI
+2490 
-2500 GPLDYT
+2500 GPLDGT
-2506 GLNAYVYGGGKGFH
+2506 GLNAYVYGGSKGVTNH
-2520 DDPTEDNTGLR
+2520 DY
-2531 KAYAN
+2531 KAYCN
-2536 VANTKVTVE
+2536 VNETAVTVDMS
-2545 GGTIDGS
+2545 IADGNRVWGS
-2552 VFGGGSDAHVLGNA
+2552 LFGGGSDGHVLGDA
-2566 EVTVTGGLLG
+2566 SVTMRQGMLG
-2576 TTGTTT
+2576 TTGTTS

-2592 NYLATNLTNGRVGG
+2592 NYSAVSQSAGRVGG
-2606 NITVNMKGGT
+2606 NVTVTMTGGT

-2733 DTYVYIYGGQ
+2733 DTYVNIYDGQ
-2743 IGGESYGELDPCDD
+2743 IGGEEYGDLDPCDD
-2757 VYHGNVYGGGRGID
+2757 PYHGNVYGGGRGVD

-2825 EPGQDYRTGLAS
+2825 QPGQNYRTGLAT
-2837 VTIIGGTVGTI
+2837 VTITGGTVGAI
-2848 HEDENFGNVFGS
+2848 GEDENLGNVFGS
-2860 GHGGVGGEY
+2860 GHGGIGGEY
-2869 VDLAFVKN
+2869 TDLAFVKN
-2877 THVTIGKTA
+2877 THVIIGGTA
-2886 RVYGSVFGGGEDG
+2886 QIYGSVFGGGEDG

-2904 TLVDIEGGIIGDE
+2904 TLVDVKGGTIGTENDAYE
-2917 GDVVSQPLD
+2917 LN
-2926 GNVYGGGRGLLTSG
+2926 GNVYGGGRGLVPPGG
-2940 TSATAGEVY
+2940 TVSSTAGIVL
-2949 GYTTVNIKNSTVDNI
+2949 GNSTVNIKNDGS
-2964 EYSPVIW
+2964 YSPVIW
-2971 NNVFGGG
+2971 NNVYGGG
-2978 SQSVV
+2978 SASRV
-2983 QEYKVVNMSGGTVKG
+2983 QDYKVVNISGGTVKQN
-2998 SVFGGSRDIPTGRT
+2998 VFGGSREIPSGRD
-3012 NIAKRWVN
+3012 NFAPRWVN

-3025 IEGDLY
+3025 VEGNVY
-3031 GCSYRGIDGDPTDLT
+3031 GCSYRGIDGDPANLT

-3172 SGKAGRLMMVK
+3172 SGKAGRLIMVK
-3183 NYGTRNPGGNATTE
+3183 NYGTRNPGGNASTE

-3668 KLKVSK
+3668 KLNVSK

-3689 SRTTLEGEIKTD
+3689 ARTTSGTD
-3701 GTILQRGYNNT
+3701 VVTNGTILQRGYNNT
-3712 DAATTWYHNADYT
+3712 DAATTWYHDADYT

-3840 DQDWFFVNGHNPDI
+3840 DQNWFFVNRHNPNI

-3866 TTKAL
+3866 TNKAL
-3871 DNTALYFGWTW
+3871 SNTALYFGWTW

-3895 SNEVTDNFAYDNI
+3895 SGDVTDAFAYDNI
-3908 NSAHDLAWLISKS
+3908 NSAHDLAWLISQS

-3953 GEQGEGLRSFAGS
+3953 GEQGEGLRSFAGT

-4176 ASNFAG
+4176 VNNFAG

-4588 LVTGRGYMAAISV
+4588 LITGRGYMAAISV

-4613 GDKNIKLTQRGA
+4613 GDKNITLTQSGA

-4729 TVQADSLFREWQP
+4729 TVKADSLFREQQP

-4751 SSDNGCRDVAVI
+4751 SSDNGCRDVTVI

-4778 LRQGNGALYGYH
+4778 LRQGNGAFYGYH